1 MQPVDFFTVS
11 QKKAI
16 EDAVRQAELNTSG
29 EVRVHIERKCKG
41 DVLDRATEVFALLKM
56 HKTQQRNGVLF
67 YLSIEDHQFAILGD
81 AGINAMVP
89 ENFWE
94 TIKGMMLEEFQQGN
108 VSIGLIRGIRMT
120 GDMLKKFYPY
130 KRNED
135 VNELSDELSFGN

>member
-41 DVLDRATEVFALLKM
+41 DVLDRATEIFALLKM

-67 YLSIEDHQFAILGD
+67 YLSIEDHQFALLGD

-130 KRNED
+130 KRNVD

>member
-41 DVLDRATEVFALLKM
+41 DVLDRATEIFALLKM

>member
-1 MQPVDFFTVS
+1 MQPVDFFTAS

-16 EDAVRQAELNTSG
+16 EDAIRQAELNTSG
-29 EVRVHIERKCKG
+29 EVRVHIERLCKG
-41 DVLDRATEVFALLKM
+41 NVLDRATEVFALLKM

-89 ENFWE
+89 ENFWD
-94 TIKGMMLEEFQQGN
+94 TIKSMMLEEFQQGN